1 MFYALIILQV
11 NSNPGPEQSSLLKK
25 IVLAVVYHL
34 GLIYAREH
42 AGLAASVAAVF
53 LRVPPAIKRPARVT
67 PASLPTAAD
76 ANCDGACVVR
86 CSKSSRP
93 NMCHR
98 ACGTCCWRCFCVP
111 PGTFGNYDVCPC
123 YRDMTTCGGI
133 HKCP

>member
-1 MFYALIILQV
+1 MAKIMLKILITHVLVFLLVLQ
-11 NSNPGPEQSSLLKK
+11 
-25 IVLAVVYHL
+25 
-34 GLIYAREH
+34 
-42 AGLAASVAAVF
+42 LAAKSNERMTTTFAAN
-53 LRVPPAIKRPARVT
+53 PPPQPKI
-67 PASLPTAAD
+67 D
-76 ANCDGACVVR
+76 CDGACVVR

-133 HKCP
+133 DKCP